1 MKGKEASLGFSRF
14 KVPAVILAVFATF
27 IASVMASFWLL
38 DAAYKREAD
47 GRASEYMPVLVLT
60 AGHIEVMANAEV
72 GEYVGAHPDYT
83 FLVPDGQDQALRDQL
98 ASWRRGDGVS
108 RTFRVTRH
116 TPGHQSIEVECR
128 GDGAWV
134 GWYEATDKAIV
145 PKYVKLYGPGFIF
158 LVLSVAG
165 LLTGLIWFVGARVW
179 RGARGLSGRYRP
191 V

>member
-1 MKGKEASLGFSRF
+1 
-14 KVPAVILAVFATF
+14 I
-27 IASVMASFWLL
+27 
-38 DAAYKREAD
+38 
-47 GRASEYMPVLVLT
+47 
-60 AGHIEVMANAEV
+60 
-72 GEYVGAHPDYT
+72 
-83 FLVPDGQDQALRDQL
+83 PDGQDQALRDQL

-108 RTFRVTRH
+108 RTFTVTRH
-116 TPGHQSIEVECR
+116 APGQQYIEVECR

-179 RGARGLSGRYRP
+179 RGA
-191 V
+191 